1 MGTKFSLKRL
11 ISKKCPCLSKK
22 YYSKIISSEE
32 ETKQNKQIQILQIS
46 ENEFIPQ
53 GNYKHL
59 ENYSIIKS
67 FLNKPLMK
75 IYINEIFR
83 PNKSIKS
90 FQYQKIKGIFNEI
103 KPEIKL
109 LFKKLNLKLIIPDKP
124 FKYRSFTYTLEGNPA
139 TEEDLD
145 NYIPILLMEL
155 SIYPKSFIKR
165 SKIKKIIILNNIQFS
180 KINLSQ
186 ERSGFPE
193 YNETMSLILASN
205 ERNFAYIRIVFH
217 HEIFHFIDWI
227 DDYSFKDEKFE
238 KLNLENFSYGNGGE
252 NEREW
257 IKLDKNLKGFIN
269 HYSTSGLEEDKAEI
283 YQYLIGCPDEAL
295 NNKDEIVMKKV
306 RRIQEFINQFDN
318 KGIGK
323 KENNF
328 WGNLI
333 DFRTQFV
340 YKESVFQGNIC

>member
-1 MGTKFSLKRL
+1 
-11 ISKKCPCLSKK
+11 
-22 YYSKIISSEE
+22 
-32 ETKQNKQIQILQIS
+32 
-46 ENEFIPQ
+46 
-53 GNYKHL
+53 
-59 ENYSIIKS
+59 
-67 FLNKPLMK
+67 
-75 IYINEIFR
+75 
-83 PNKSIKS
+83 
-90 FQYQKIKGIFNEI
+90 
-103 KPEIKL
+103 
-109 LFKKLNLKLIIPDKP
+109 
-124 FKYRSFTYTLEGNPA
+124 
-139 TEEDLD
+139 
-145 NYIPILLMEL
+145 MEL
-155 SIYPKSFIKR
+155 SIYPKSFIKK